1 MKIIIFSLLLS
12 VSFLSCV
19 GFGCEGYIEQLHDME
34 FDGIVSKLEVTKQ
47 RSYQYVYIDNDD
59 KPLITVFH
67 SMDQGVWQG
76 LEVGYRIKKSSGNS
90 YVLVTDNLGKTKR
103 YPLICK

>member
-1 MKIIIFSLLLS
+1 MKIIIFSQLLS

-19 GFGCEGYIEQLHDME
+19 GFGCKDYIEKLYDME

-47 RSYQYVYIDNDD
+47 RRYQHVYIDNDD

-90 YVLVTDNLGKTKR
+90 YVSVIDNLGETKR
-103 YPLICK
+103 YPLTCK